1 MTVYNLNLA
10 EYIKKGFG
18 KHLYVF
24 QEQFKNFKKTEDEND
39 FVDEEKQKIVLMSI
53 ILLTFIK
60 KKTAY
65 LQKQVPDLNIYH
77 NPLMLTLVNSVSA
90 NDSDLYLFF
99 KELQKIAC
107 NQFSNDLFED
117 AKKTLQDEL
126 FSNKNVAFENE
137 KVLSDSEIGTIKDIT
152 YLEVLKYVFNTTS
165 YGNFEVRRNPK
176 NNQQL
181 SFRVKS
187 GAKRSFC
194 VNKDSDIKEFE
205 KNNLENFDIEEEF
218 EDIITLIKSM
228 KAL

>member
-1 MTVYNLNLA
+1 M
-10 EYIKKGFG
+10 
-18 KHLYVF
+18 F

-117 AKKTLQDEL
+117 AKKHCRTNCFQTKMLH
-126 FSNKNVAFENE
+126 
-137 KVLSDSEIGTIKDIT
+137 
-152 YLEVLKYVFNTTS
+152 LKM
-165 YGNFEVRRNPK
+165 
-176 NNQQL
+176 
-181 SFRVKS
+181 
-187 GAKRSFC
+187 KRF
-194 VNKDSDIKEFE
+194 
-205 KNNLENFDIEEEF
+205 
-218 EDIITLIKSM
+218 
-228 KAL
+228 